1 MRVFFRKN
9 KNKKS
14 CSMFKILKY
23 SKLKHGMLS
32 YCIAFFLLFY
42 VITSNILL
50 FWFYHSLVGRY
61 YDFSSLIITVPLILL
76 YTLIEF

>member
-50 FWFYHSLVGRY
+50 FWFYHSLVAVITTSLLIAYHYRAV
-61 YDFSSLIITVPLILL
+61 DFIIHSN
-76 YTLIEF
+76 